1 MDNEILELLT
11 SKLEDRKKNLIEFLA
26 QGSAKEFAEYKSL
39 CGEIRGLT
47 VAQEEAK
54 DLVRRLKELDNE

>member
-1 MDNEILELLT
+1 LDDDILELLV
-11 SKLEDRKKNLIEFLA
+11 SKLEARKETLIEFLA
-26 QGSAKEFAEYKSL
+26 QGSAKELAEYKSL